1 VCSRGTVGDVM
12 LKLIGVG
19 VGIVLLVW
27 AILFLISQYVLVLPN
42 LSI

>member
-1 VCSRGTVGDVM
+1 M
-12 LKLIGVG
+12 LRLIGVG

-27 AILFLISQYVLVLPN
+27 AILFLISAYADALLH